1 VLKSQSGLDKR
12 KNDGEDGEGGKGI
25 SKDFFIENVRR
36 LLLLSAF
43 SVLSDPLNLTPS
55 LSSG

>member
-12 KNDGEDGEGGKGI
+12 KNDGEDGEGEKAERKKKT
-25 SKDFFIENVRR
+25 SALCYR
-36 LLLLSAF
+36 LSAF
-43 SVLSDPLNLTPS
+43 SVLSAVSGVNLTPS

>member
-12 KNDGEDGEGGKGI
+12 KSGSQKI
-25 SKDFFIENVRR
+25 FFIENVRR
-36 LLLLSAF
+36 FSVLSAF